1 MATTNNG
8 NTNNYVA
15 LVSAPYGFSGAAP
28 RTQSDVPAHW
38 ATNNALSPEQLTQK
52 LAYEWLNSHEING
65 QQANPP
71 FTTGAAGR
79 LIPGLNG
86 NQRIVRGYIRR
97 ANYEASDSTSKSRL
111 YFMYNPETIVR
122 DYVSYLDQAALDPFN
137 TVYGS
142 GNLVA
147 PPSFM
152 NFRFDLFFDRQ
163 DEVAMNPNNPGV
175 FADYQF
181 FDLVVRNVIPSDPNS
196 VSTQIPDNGVMMVNP
211 RDITVVFSPQLTVQ
225 GRPINAQVVFE
236 KFSSRMTPIRMRIA
250 LEMRVV
256 YIGPMRPFSEYTME
270 TTVAS
275 TTDTV
280 SADETASPT
289 FSYADL
295 VAADGAI
302 TDITAY
308 LGSANPLA
316 QSGLGGV
323 YGLANT
329 GNTADGSG
337 GVSSS
342 PNGVLRSNALQ
353 WAITHVKEGYTQYDP
368 GSRRGNGVDPTGFL
382 HYADCSSLV
391 WWAYRSINQSKKMG
405 WGDAYP
411 SHVTAML
418 DAMLKNKTGEV
429 LLSWSPATASQ
440 ATTWLS
446 VKANRDKMLPGDLLI
461 RDKRIAG
468 TTNSHVQFFLG
479 WEDADG
485 KFFRVFDAASTSSS
499 PQVGGRKKGHLGW
512 RHSALT
518 GFFNDGGVTHI
529 IRPVPLGSTSYA
541 STVTNNP
548 YAGKAY

>member
-1 MATTNNG
+1 MATTNSG

-28 RTQSDVPAHW
+28 RTQSDVPSHW

-65 QQANPP
+65 QQSNPP
-71 FTTGAAGR
+71 FTSGAAGR

-86 NQRIVRGYIRR
+86 DQRIVRGYIRR
-97 ANYEASDSTSKSRL
+97 AQYEASDSTSKSRL
-111 YFMYNPETIVR
+111 YFMFNPETIVR

-163 DEVAMNPNNPGV
+163 DEVAKDMNNPGV

-196 VSTQIPDNGVMMVNP
+196 VSNQIPDNGVMMVNP

-256 YIGPMRPFSEYTME
+256 YIGPMRSMTEYTME
-270 TTVAS
+270 TATAS

-280 SADETASPT
+280 SADDTVSST
-289 FSYADL
+289 WSYADI
-295 VAADGAI
+295 VAAAGANA
-302 TDITAY
+302 DIAAY
-308 LGSANPLA
+308 GPSANTLA
-316 QSGLGGV
+316 QSSLGGV
-323 YGLANT
+323 YGMANT

-337 GVSSS
+337 GTNSS
-342 PNGVLRSNALQ
+342 PNGQVRLSALQ
-353 WAITHVKEGYTQYDP
+353 WAQSHVKEGYTLYDAN
-368 GSRRGNGVDPTGFL
+368 RRSSGLDPTGFL

-391 WWAYRSINQSKKMG
+391 WWAYRSTNQSKKMG
-405 WGDAYP
+405 WGDGYP
-411 SHVTAML
+411 FDCVNMV
-418 DAMLKNKTGEV
+418 DAMLANKTGEV
-429 LLSWSPATASQ
+429 LLSWSPATAHLANS
-440 ATTWLS
+440 WLS
-446 VKANRDKMLPGDLLI
+446 VESNRRKILPGDLI
-461 RDKRIAG
+461 FRDKRVAG
-468 TTNSHVQFFLG
+468 TTHSHVQFFLG
-479 WEDADG
+479 WEDTGG
-485 KFFRVFDAASTSSS
+485 KFFSVFDAASSSAS
-499 PQVGGRKKGHLGW
+499 PQVGRRKKGHLGW
-512 RHSALT
+512 KHSALT
-518 GFFNDGGVTHI
+518 AFYNDGGATHI
-529 IRPVPLGSTSYA
+529 IRPVPLGSSSYA
-541 STVTNNP
+541 SYATNSP